1 MTGFGRAEGATSG
14 MSWVWEARSVN
25 GRSLDLKIRMPHGYD
40 VLEPVV
46 REAAKARFRRGS
58 LQIGL
63 TVKQDLAE
71 TGLNINE
78 PFVRAAIEAGL
89 PYLRDG
95 LVAPPRWDG
104 LLALRGALVAEP
116 AADIGDAARIEAVR
130 AGIDPALD
138 ALAAARADEGVA
150 LQRIL
155 GALLDTVA
163 AAAAQARGLAAAQPD
178 AIADRLRQKI
188 AALAGEAGLDPQ
200 RLAAEAALLA
210 TKADVRE
217 ELDRLEAHVTEART
231 LLAAPEPAGRRL
243 EFLSQ
248 ELNRE
253 ANTLCSKS
261 NDLALTRL
269 GLDLKTAIDQFREQS
284 ANVE

>member
-1 MTGFGRAEGATSG
+1 MTGFGRAEGAAPG

-63 TVKQDLAE
+63 TVKQDLAD

-78 PFVRAAIEAGL
+78 PFVRAAIEAGA
-89 PYLRDG
+89 PYVRDG

-116 AADIGDAARIEAVR
+116 LADIGDAARIEAVR
-130 AGIDPALD
+130 AGIEPALD
-138 ALAAARADEGVA
+138 ALAAARADEGAA
-150 LQRIL
+150 LQRML
-155 GALLDTVA
+155 GALLVTIA
-163 AAAAQARGLAAAQPD
+163 GAAAQARGLAAAQPE
-178 AIADRLRQKI
+178 AIAERLRQKI
-188 AALAGEAGLDPQ
+188 AALAADVLDPQ

-217 ELDRLEAHVTEART
+217 ELDRLEAHVAEART
-231 LLAAPEPAGRRL
+231 LIAAPEPAGRRL
-243 EFLSQ
+243 EFLAQ